1 MLLGWLDYNPSMRI
15 KKFHLILIIGV
26 LAVAVLIVS
35 CSTVNQIFGSPEL
48 SVEGFAIKALDFEG
62 ITFNMDYAITNPYPL
77 GFSLKS
83 MAANVA
89 FENTILTKLSA
100 NEGITVASMD
110 KSKNSVAFKIPY
122 TTIINLAKN
131 IVSGGTN
138 GTKRTSLPFS
148 VDGKAELDLSALSS
162 FLENQSMTL
171 PFSKNFE
178 VPIFKPS
185 ISIGNLKL
193 QMPTISVLQNAFTSQ
208 GGMSLTKA
216 LSLANSIV
224 SGASVAESIF
234 DSIDIDLNLSFDI
247 DVESEGSAAW
257 KYVLEKCSLQS
268 AAGNTLLNVKPTG
281 SNTITSG
288 GKIPMTATLNT
299 KTAGK
304 FIAQILNK
312 ANTDLVFSLDSD
324 LTFTDLPE
332 YVQNLPLS
340 YSKTLPLSSI
350 RLSN

>member
-1 MLLGWLDYNPSMRI
+1 MRI
-15 KKFHLILIIGV
+15 KKLHLILIISV
-26 LAVAVLIVS
+26 LAAAVLIVS

-48 SVEGFAIKALDFEG
+48 AVEGFSIKSLDLEG

-131 IVSGGTN
+131 IVSGSGAA
-138 GTKRTSLPFS
+138 KRTSLPFS

-162 FLENQSMTL
+162 ILENHSMTL

-185 ISIGNLKL
+185 ISIGNVKL

-208 GGMSLTKA
+208 GGMSLTTA
-216 LSLANSIV
+216 LSLANSIM
-224 SGASVAESIF
+224 SGSSVAETIF
-234 DSIDIDLNLSFDI
+234 DNIDINLNLSFDI

-268 AAGNTLLNVKPTG
+268 VAGGTLLNVTPTG

-312 ANTDLVFSLDSD
+312 ANTDLVFNLDSD

-350 RLSN
+350 RLAK

>member
-1 MLLGWLDYNPSMRI
+1 MRI
-15 KKFHLILIIGV
+15 KKLHLILIISV
-26 LAVAVLIVS
+26 LAAAVLIVS

-48 SVEGFAIKALDFEG
+48 AVEGFSIKSLDLEG

-131 IVSGGTN
+131 IVSGSGAA
-138 GTKRTSLPFS
+138 KRTSLPFS

-162 FLENQSMTL
+162 ILENQSMTL

-185 ISIGNLKL
+185 ISIGNVKL

-208 GGMSLTKA
+208 GGMSLTTA
-216 LSLANSIV
+216 LSLANSIM
-224 SGASVAESIF
+224 SGSSVAETIF
-234 DSIDIDLNLSFDI
+234 DNIDINLNLSFDI

-268 AAGNTLLNVKPTG
+268 VAGGTLLNVTPTG

-312 ANTDLVFSLDSD
+312 ANTDLVFNLDSD

-350 RLSN
+350 RLAK